1 MDTSNNQQLKELVE
15 KNIALTE
22 ALGERIEKINRYIR
36 WQRVFGALKFLLIVV
51 PLLISLIYLPALLR
65 NAFAPYQEL
74 LSGSDAPDA
83 AGSETADENYEV
95 FNIKNLLNELSR

>member
-1 MDTSNNQQLKELVE
+1 MDTSTQQLKELVE

-65 NAFAPYQEL
+65 NAFSPYQEL
-74 LSGSDAPDA
+74 LSGSPAL
-83 AGSETADENYEV
+83 ETIDSSAADENAGV

>member
-74 LSGSDAPDA
+74 LSGSEALNYISSSA
-83 AGSETADENYEV
+83 ADENADGL
-95 FNIKNLLNELSR
+95 NIKNLLNELSR